1 MNTQCPQ
8 CRTVFRI
15 RQDQLDAAE
24 GHVRCGHCGGIFDAH
39 RHLQKELPLDA
50 PAVPPAAGREQ
61 ATLAFGQP
69 HAAVSGLLMSDLDEN
84 ESASPPRSGRSLAG
98 WAALNV
104 LLIALLLA
112 QLVHAQR
119 ESFAQDPAMRPLL
132 IRMCELANCTL
143 PPRQS
148 IEQIELV
155 RRSVYSHPN
164 VEDALIIDATFV
176 NNAPFAQPHPVLT
189 ISLGDVRGQPLIRRN
204 FEPREYLPE
213 LDRNQRMA
221 PGSPVRVTLEVR
233 DPGSEVRTFELD
245 FS

>member
-15 RQDQLDAAE
+15 GQTQLDAA
-24 GHVRCGHCGGIFDAH
+24 GGRVRCSHCSGVFDAY

-50 PAVPPAAGREQ
+50 PRTPRSVGREQ
-61 ATLAFGQP
+61 AKLAFGHP
-69 HAAVSGLLMSDLDEN
+69 RAAVAGLLMSDLRNDET
-84 ESASPPRSGRSLAG
+84 ARPPRSNWSLAG
-98 WAALNV
+98 WALLNT
-104 LLIALLLA
+104 LLVVLLLA

-119 ESFAQDPAMRPLL
+119 ESFAQDPAVRPLL
-132 IRMCELANCTL
+132 IGMCNLAGCTL
-143 PPRQS
+143 PPRHA

-213 LDRNQRMA
+213 LDPSQRMA

-233 DPGSEVRTFELD
+233 DPGPEVRTFELD

>member
-15 RQDQLDAAE
+15 EQPQLDAAA
-24 GHVRCGHCGGIFDAH
+24 GRVRCGQCGMVFDAR
-39 RHLQKELPLDA
+39 RHLQKELPLS
-50 PAVPPAAGREQ
+50 PPGTAGSEQ
-61 ATLAFGQP
+61 AALEFGRP
-69 HAAVSGLLMSDLDEN
+69 HAAVSGLLMSDLGEE
-84 ESASPPRSGRSLAG
+84 ESGPPPRSGWSLAG
-98 WAALNV
+98 WAALNA
-104 LLIALLLA
+104 LLVVLLLA

-119 ESFAQDPAMRPLL
+119 ESFAQDPSVRPLL
-132 IRMCELANCTL
+132 IRMCELAGCTL
-143 PPRQS
+143 PPRRAV
-148 IEQIELV
+148 EQIELV

-164 VEDALIIDATFV
+164 IEDALIIDATFV

-204 FEPREYLPE
+204 FDPRKYLPE
-213 LDRNQRMA
+213 LDGNQRMA

-233 DPGSEVRTFELD
+233 DPGPDVRTFELD

>member
-15 RQDQLDAAE
+15 GQAQLDAAA
-24 GHVRCGHCGGIFDAH
+24 GRVRCGHCGGIFDAH
-39 RHLQKELPLDA
+39 RHLQKELPLGA
-50 PAVPPAAGREQ
+50 PNTPRPTGREQ
-61 ATLAFGQP
+61 AALAFGRP
-69 HAAVSGLLMSDLDEN
+69 RAAVSGLLMSDLSED
-84 ESASPPRSGRSLAG
+84 ESAPPRRSGRSLAG
-98 WAALNV
+98 WAILNALLV
-104 LLIALLLA
+104 ALLLA

-132 IRMCELANCTL
+132 IRMCELAGCTL
-143 PPRQS
+143 PPRRAIQ
-148 IEQIELV
+148 QIELV

-176 NNAPFAQPHPVLT
+176 NNAPFAQPHPMLT

-204 FEPREYLPE
+204 FDPREYLPE
-213 LDRNQRMA
+213 PDRSRRMA

-233 DPGSEVRTFELD
+233 DPGPEVRTFELD